1 MSYKHLLISLHLL
14 AVAALGLN
22 GCAGAIVGVGTAAI
36 AASSTEKGF
45 STSVNDT
52 VIKTSI
58 TDLYLQTDIDLLEAA
73 SISVN
78 DGSVLLTGNIE
89 TFEKKLLAT
98 QLAWEIKG
106 VREVIN
112 EMSVAEKKGIKDIAK
127 DLAAAAELR
136 AKLITNGDISSLNY
150 TIDVVNGVV
159 YLSGIARSNEE
170 RELVIATARNLRY
183 AKKVVDYTVLSRDT
197 RGQ

>member
-1 MSYKHLLISLHLL
+1 MPYKHLFISLNLL
-14 AVAALGLN
+14 IIAAFGLN
-22 GCAGAIVGVGTAAI
+22 GCAGALVGVSTAAI

-45 STSVNDT
+45 STAVSDT
-52 VIKTSI
+52 VIKTK
-58 TDLYLQTDIDLLEAA
+58 TADLYLQKDVDLFEAV

-98 QLAWEIKG
+98 QLAWEVNG

-112 EMSVAEKKGIKDIAK
+112 EVSVAESKGIKDIAK

-136 AKLITNGDISSLNY
+136 AKLITDGDVSSLNY
-150 TIDVVNGVV
+150 TIDVVNGTV
-159 YLSGIARSNEE
+159 YLSGIARSDDE
-170 RELVIATARNLRY
+170 REKVITHARGLRY

-197 RGQ
+197 RD

>member
-1 MSYKHLLISLHLL
+1 MSYKNLLISLHLL
-14 AVAALGLN
+14 AIAALGLN
-22 GCAGAIVGVGTAAI
+22 GCAGALVGVGTAAI

-52 VIKTSI
+52 VIKAQIADTFLQNDV
-58 TDLYLQTDIDLLEAA
+58 DLIEAV
-73 SISVN
+73 SVSVN

-89 TFEKKLLAT
+89 TFEEKLLAT
-98 QLAWEIKG
+98 QLAWKVKG

-112 EMSVAEKKGIKDIAK
+112 EVNVAEAKTLKDIAK

-136 AKLITNGDISSLNY
+136 AKLITNGEISSLNY
-150 TIDVVNGVV
+150 TIDVVNGTV
-159 YLSGIARSNEE
+159 YLSGIARSDEE
-170 RELVIATARNLRY
+170 RELVINTARNLRY
-183 AKKVVDYTVLSRDT
+183 AKKVIDYTVLSRDT

>member
-1 MSYKHLLISLHLL
+1 MPYKQLLISLHLL
-14 AVAALGLN
+14 VIAAFGLN
-22 GCAGAIVGVGTAAI
+22 GCAGALVGVSTAAI

-45 STSVNDT
+45 STAVNDT
-52 VIKTSI
+52 VIKTK
-58 TDLYLQTDIDLLEAA
+58 TADLYLQTDVDLFEAI

-98 QLAWEIKG
+98 QLTWEVKG

-112 EMSVAEKKGIKDIAK
+112 EVSVAEGKGIKDIAK

-136 AKLITNGDISSLNY
+136 AKLITDGDVSSLNY
-150 TIDVVNGVV
+150 TIDVVNGTV
-159 YLSGIARSNEE
+159 YLTGIARSDEE
-170 RELVIATARNLRY
+170 REKVISHARGLRY
-183 AKKVVDYTVLSRDT
+183 AKKVIDYTVLSRDT
-197 RGQ
+197 RD

>member
-1 MSYKHLLISLHLL
+1 MPYKHLFISLHLL
-14 AVAALGLN
+14 IVAAFGLN
-22 GCAGAIVGVGTAAI
+22 GCAGALVGVSTAAI

-45 STSVNDT
+45 STAVSDT
-52 VIKTSI
+52 VIKTK
-58 TDLYLQTDIDLLEAA
+58 TADLYLQNDVDLIEAI

-98 QLAWEIKG
+98 QLAWEVNG

-112 EMSVAEKKGIKDIAK
+112 EVSVAESKGIKDIAK

-136 AKLITNGDISSLNY
+136 AKLITDGDVSSLNY
-150 TIDVVNGVV
+150 TIDVVNGTV
-159 YLSGIARSNEE
+159 YLSGIARSDEE
-170 RELVIATARNLRY
+170 REKVISHARGLRY
-183 AKKVVDYTVLSRDT
+183 AKKVIDYTVLSRDT
-197 RGQ
+197 RD

>member
-1 MSYKHLLISLHLL
+1 MPYKHLFISLNLL
-14 AVAALGLN
+14 IIAAFGLN
-22 GCAGAIVGVGTAAI
+22 GCAGALVGVSTAAI

-45 STSVNDT
+45 STAVSDT
-52 VIKTSI
+52 VIKTK
-58 TDLYLQTDIDLLEAA
+58 TADLYLQKDVDLFEAV

-98 QLAWEIKG
+98 QLAWEVNG

-112 EMSVAEKKGIKDIAK
+112 EVSVAEGKGIKDIAK

-136 AKLITNGDISSLNY
+136 AKLITDGDVSSLNY
-150 TIDVVNGVV
+150 TIDVVNGTV
-159 YLSGIARSNEE
+159 YLSGIARSDAE
-170 RELVIATARNLRY
+170 REKVITHARGLRY

-197 RGQ
+197 RD

>member
-1 MSYKHLLISLHLL
+1 MPYKHLFISLNLL
-14 AVAALGLN
+14 IIAAFGLN
-22 GCAGAIVGVGTAAI
+22 GCAGALVGVSTAAI

-45 STSVNDT
+45 STAVSDT
-52 VIKTSI
+52 VIKTK
-58 TDLYLQTDIDLLEAA
+58 TADLYLQKDVDLFEAV

-98 QLAWEIKG
+98 QLAWEVNG

-112 EMSVAEKKGIKDIAK
+112 EVSVAEGKGIKDIAK

-136 AKLITNGDISSLNY
+136 AKLITDGEVSSLNY
-150 TIDVVNGVV
+150 TIDVVNGTV
-159 YLSGIARSNEE
+159 YLSGIARSDAE
-170 RELVIATARNLRY
+170 REKVITHARGLRY
-183 AKKVVDYTVLSRDT
+183 AKKVIDYTVLSRDT
-197 RGQ
+197 RD

>member
-1 MSYKHLLISLHLL
+1 MPYKHLFISLNLL
-14 AVAALGLN
+14 IIAAFGLN
-22 GCAGAIVGVGTAAI
+22 GCAGALVGVSTAAI

-45 STSVNDT
+45 STAVSDT
-52 VIKTSI
+52 VIKTK
-58 TDLYLQTDIDLLEAA
+58 TADLYLQKDVDLFEAV

-98 QLAWEIKG
+98 QLAWEVNG

-112 EMSVAEKKGIKDIAK
+112 EVSVAEGKGIKDIAK

-136 AKLITNGDISSLNY
+136 AKLITDGDVSSLNY
-150 TIDVVNGVV
+150 TIDVVNGTV
-159 YLSGIARSNEE
+159 YLSGIARSDAE
-170 RELVIATARNLRY
+170 REKVITHARGLRY
-183 AKKVVDYTVLSRDT
+183 AKKVIDYTVLSRDT
-197 RGQ
+197 RD

>member
-1 MSYKHLLISLHLL
+1 MPYKHLFISLNLL
-14 AVAALGLN
+14 IIAAFGLN
-22 GCAGAIVGVGTAAI
+22 GCAGALVGVSTAAI

-45 STSVNDT
+45 STAVSDT
-52 VIKTSI
+52 VIKTK
-58 TDLYLQTDIDLLEAA
+58 TADLYLQKDVDLFEAV

-98 QLAWEIKG
+98 QLAWEVNG

-112 EMSVAEKKGIKDIAK
+112 EVSVAESKGIKDIAK

-136 AKLITNGDISSLNY
+136 AKLITDGDVSSLNY
-150 TIDVVNGVV
+150 TIDVVNGTV
-159 YLSGIARSNEE
+159 YLSGIARSDGE
-170 RELVIATARNLRY
+170 REKVITHARGLRY

-197 RGQ
+197 RD

>member
-1 MSYKHLLISLHLL
+1 MPYKQLLISLHLL
-14 AVAALGLN
+14 VIAAFGLN
-22 GCAGAIVGVGTAAI
+22 GCAGALVGVSTAAI

-45 STSVNDT
+45 STAVNDT
-52 VIKTSI
+52 VIKTK
-58 TDLYLQTDIDLLEAA
+58 TADLYLQTDVDLFEAI

-98 QLAWEIKG
+98 QLAWEVKG

-112 EMSVAEKKGIKDIAK
+112 EVSVAEGKTIKDIAK

-136 AKLITNGDISSLNY
+136 AKLITDGDVSSLNY
-150 TIDVVNGVV
+150 TIDVVNGAV
-159 YLSGIARSNEE
+159 YLTGIARSDEE
-170 RELVIATARNLRY
+170 REKVISHARGLRY
-183 AKKVVDYTVLSRDT
+183 AKKVIDYTVLSRDT
-197 RGQ
+197 RD

>member
-1 MSYKHLLISLHLL
+1 MPYKQLLISLHLL
-14 AVAALGLN
+14 VIAAFGLN
-22 GCAGAIVGVGTAAI
+22 GCAGALVGVSTAAI

-45 STSVNDT
+45 STAVNDT
-52 VIKTSI
+52 VIKTK
-58 TDLYLQTDIDLLEAA
+58 TADLYLQTDVDLFEAI

-98 QLAWEIKG
+98 QLAWEVKG

-112 EMSVAEKKGIKDIAK
+112 EVSVAEGKTIKDIAK

-136 AKLITNGDISSLNY
+136 AKLITDGDVSSLNY
-150 TIDVVNGVV
+150 TIDVVNGTV
-159 YLSGIARSNEE
+159 YLTGIARSDEE
-170 RELVIATARNLRY
+170 REKVISHARGLRY
-183 AKKVVDYTVLSRDT
+183 AKKVIDYTVLSRDT
-197 RGQ
+197 RD

>member
-1 MSYKHLLISLHLL
+1 MPYKHLFISLNLL
-14 AVAALGLN
+14 IIAAFGLN
-22 GCAGAIVGVGTAAI
+22 GCAGALVGVSTAAI

-45 STSVNDT
+45 STAVSDT
-52 VIKTSI
+52 VIKTK
-58 TDLYLQTDIDLLEAA
+58 TADLYLQKDVDLFEAV

-98 QLAWEIKG
+98 QLAWEVNG

-112 EMSVAEKKGIKDIAK
+112 EVSVAEGKGIKDIAK

-136 AKLITNGDISSLNY
+136 AKLITDGEVSSLNY
-150 TIDVVNGVV
+150 TIDVVNGTV
-159 YLSGIARSNEE
+159 YLSGIARSDAE
-170 RELVIATARNLRY
+170 REKVITHARGLRY

-197 RGQ
+197 RD

>member
-1 MSYKHLLISLHLL
+1 MSYKNLLISLHLL
-14 AVAALGLN
+14 AIAALGLN
-22 GCAGAIVGVGTAAI
+22 GCAGALVGVGTAAI

-52 VIKTSI
+52 VIKAQIADTFLQNDV
-58 TDLYLQTDIDLLEAA
+58 DLIEAV
-73 SISVN
+73 SVSVN

-89 TFEKKLLAT
+89 TFEEKLLAT
-98 QLAWEIKG
+98 QLAWEVKG

-112 EMSVAEKKGIKDIAK
+112 EVNVAEAKTLKDIAK

-136 AKLITNGDISSLNY
+136 AKLITNGEISSLNY
-150 TIDVVNGVV
+150 TIDVVNGTV
-159 YLSGIARSNEE
+159 YLSGIARSDEE
-170 RELVIATARNLRY
+170 RELVINTARNLRY
-183 AKKVVDYTVLSRDT
+183 AKKVIDYTVLSRDT